1 MNPSAEKRKM
11 SRMQVDL
18 SACIVWGVA
27 NNRSDVKI
35 QDMSIHGI
43 SFHAAKCFT
52 RGTRFN
58 LILPNQ
64 KKGSGTNNI
73 QAEVVRCKTLNGFSL
88 AGYFEVGA
96 KFSFKARRKAGLEIK
111 PNTEALLPLQS
122 IDPENLLPDSFDE
135 RLQSYPMPANAVGAA
150 GSSVVGIS
158 TLKVNAEFI
167 QSVSTSTRQ
176 ETVITRIQ
184 IKQARLISSP
194 SLSSTR
200 LTPSHR
206 DHSEKLLSP
215 KILNKEGLFLK
226 LR

>member
-27 NNRSDVKI
+27 SNRSDVKI

-43 SFHAAKCFT
+43 SFHARKYFT

-73 QAEVVRCKTLNGFSL
+73 QAEVVRCKTLNGFSS

-96 KFSFKARRKAGLEIK
+96 KFSFKARRKTDLEIK
-111 PNTEALLPLQS
+111 PNTEALLPLQP
-122 IDPENLLPDSFDE
+122 IDPENLLPGSYDDK
-135 RLQSYPMPANAVGAA
+135 LQNYPMQANAIGAL
-150 GSSVVGIS
+150 GSSVVEIS

-167 QSVSTSTRQ
+167 RSVRTSTRD

-184 IKQARLISSP
+184 INQARLISSP

-206 DHSEKLLSP
+206 GNSEKLLSP
-215 KILNKEGLFLK
+215 KIFNKEGLFLK
-226 LR
+226 PR

>member
-1 MNPSAEKRKM
+1 VNLSAEKRKI

-27 NNRSDVKI
+27 NNQSDVKI

-43 SFHAAKCFT
+43 SFHARKYFT

-64 KKGSGTNNI
+64 KKGPGTNNI
-73 QAEVVRCKTLNGFSL
+73 QAEVVRCKTLNGFSS
-88 AGYFEVGA
+88 AGDYEVGA
-96 KFSFKARRKAGLEIK
+96 KFSFSARRKANSKVEPI
-111 PNTEALLPLQS
+111 TEALLPLS
-122 IDPENLLPDSFDE
+122 PIDPENSLPDSYDDK
-135 RLQSYPMPANAVGAA
+135 LQNYPMPANAIGAL
-150 GSSVVGIS
+150 GSSAVEIS

-167 QSVSTSTRQ
+167 RSVRTSTHE

-206 DHSEKLLSP
+206 DNSEKLLSP
-215 KILNKEGLFLK
+215 KIFNKENLFLK
-226 LR
+226 PR